1 LLVLKRSRKS
11 KKRLS
16 EKMATDSNLTDPPL
30 PESNQ
35 RPSRPTQVFG
45 VGERRT
51 LGEILIGRARNI
63 RDPEVFHHISLIA
76 FLAWVGLGSD
86 GLSSSCYGPEEA
98 FLALGPHQYLAVF
111 LAMLMALTVF
121 IVSASYSQTID
132 QFPSGGGGYVV
143 ASKLLGPK
151 PGLLSGC
158 ALVIDYVLTI
168 SISIA
173 SGADAIFS
181 FLPPQWLHAK
191 FWICILVVILLVAMN
206 LRGVKES
213 VLTLLPIFLAFV
225 VMHVWLITY
234 ALIDRA
240 PELPKVVHEALAQ
253 VHHESTSLG
262 FFALVIIFLRA
273 YSLGGGTYTGI
284 EAVSN
289 GLPILR
295 EPRTVTG
302 KRTMVYMALSLAF
315 VAGGILFGYMI
326 FNVGPET
333 GKTLNAVLFDKM
345 SAGWHLFGLNLG
357 APVVTFTLITE
368 GALLFVAAQ
377 TGFVDGPRVLASMAH
392 DRWLPRRFS
401 NLSGRLVTQDGVL
414 AMGLAAAVTLI
425 GTGAS
430 VDLLVVLYAINVF
443 ITFTLSQLGMT
454 AHWWQARVEEPRWL
468 RKLAVN
474 GIGCT
479 FTALILVVTVTLKFY
494 EGGWV
499 TVLMTGG
506 LVLLCYLV
514 RRHYLAVSKAVQ
526 QLEADIL
533 PEIYAAAE
541 KKPPE
546 RDPKAPTAVLLVGG
560 FNGLGLA
567 TLTTIPRLF
576 DGQFHNLVFVGVGEV
591 DSALLKGPEEM
602 KALEQSVAD
611 DLLEYC
617 RLAADLGFHS
627 ELRSAIGPDVV
638 LELRRLTLEVAK
650 EFPHCVFFAGKLVFT
665 DEVEGYISRFLHNHT
680 AIDLQNW
687 LQLQGLSLVILPVRV
702 NSPRPGLSAVGPQ
715 ARTAAHI
722 AAT

>member
-1 LLVLKRSRKS
+1 LKESRDGS
-11 KKRLS
+11 N
-16 EKMATDSNLTDPPL
+16 KMES
-30 PESNQ
+30 ESNSNAGRWEAGDQ
-35 RPSRPTQVFG
+35 RPSKMTKV
-45 VGERRT
+45 VSGEKRT
-51 LGEILIGRARNI
+51 VGEILIGPARNI

-111 LAMLMALTVF
+111 LAVLTALTVF
-121 IVSASYSQTID
+121 IISASYMQTID
-132 QFPSGGGGYVV
+132 QFPTGGGGYVV

-181 FLPPQWLHAK
+181 FLPTHWQPAK
-191 FWICILVVILLVAMN
+191 FWVCMFVVILLVAMN

-213 VLTLLPIFLAFV
+213 VLTLLPIFVAFV

-234 ALIDRA
+234 ALVDRA
-240 PELPKVVHEALAQ
+240 PELPKVVHAAISQ
-253 VHHESTSLG
+253 VHRDAGSLG
-262 FFALVIIFLRA
+262 FLTLLIIFLRA

-284 EAVSN
+284 EATSN

-295 EPRTVTG
+295 EPQAVTG
-302 KRTMVYMALSLAF
+302 KHTMVYMAFSLAF
-315 VAGGILFGYMI
+315 VAGGILFGYMV

-345 SAGWHLFGLNLG
+345 SAGWNIFGLNFG
-357 APVVTFTLITE
+357 TPVVTFTLITE

-414 AMGLAAAVTLI
+414 AMGLAAAATLI
-425 GTGAS
+425 GTRAR

-454 AHWWQARVEEPRWL
+454 VHWWQARTQERRWI
-468 RKLAVN
+468 RKLAIN

-506 LVLLCYLV
+506 LVSLCYLV
-514 RRHYLAVSKAVQ
+514 HRHYLRVNKAVQ

-533 PEIYAAAE
+533 PEIYGAAA
-541 KKPPE
+541 KQAPE
-546 RDPKAPTAVLLVGG
+546 RDPRAPTAVLLVGG

-576 DGQFHNLVFVGVGEV
+576 DGQFRNIIFIGVGEV
-591 DSALLKGPEEM
+591 DSALLKGPEQVQ
-602 KALEQSVAD
+602 ALEQSVAD

-617 RLAADLGFHS
+617 RLAADLGFHA

-638 LELRRLTLEVAK
+638 LELRRLALEVTK
-650 EFPHCVFFAGKLVFT
+650 EFPNCVFFAGKLVFMN
-665 DEVEGYISRFLHNHT
+665 EVDGFISRFLHNHT
-680 AIDLQNW
+680 AVDLQNW
-687 LQLQGLSLVILPVRV
+687 LQLHGFSLVILPIRV
-702 NSPRPGLSAVGPQ
+702 FTASPGFSPSEFQPVNRPPM
-715 ARTAAHI
+715 AA
-722 AAT
+722 AQR

>member
-1 LLVLKRSRKS
+1 MES
-11 KKRLS
+11 
-16 EKMATDSNLTDPPL
+16 DSN
-30 PESNQ
+30 SNE
-35 RPSRPTQVFG
+35 RTHHKSNPSSAKRTQEAPASAG
-45 VGERRT
+45 KRT
-51 LGEILIGRARNI
+51 LSEILIGQARNV
-63 RDPEVFHHISLIA
+63 RDPEVFHNISLIA

-111 LAMLMALTVF
+111 LALLTALTVF
-121 IVSASYSQTID
+121 IISASYMQTIE
-132 QFPSGGGGYVV
+132 QFPTGGGGYVV
-143 ASKLLGPK
+143 ASKLLGAN
-151 PGLLSGC
+151 PGLVSGC

-181 FLPPQWLHAK
+181 FLPAQWQPVK
-191 FWICILVVILLVAMN
+191 FWVCILVVLLLVGMN

-213 VLTLLPIFLAFV
+213 VVTLLPIFLAFV

-234 ALIDRA
+234 ALVDRA
-240 PELPKVVHEALAQ
+240 PQLPGVLHEAITQ
-253 VHHESTSLG
+253 VHHEGRNLG
-262 FFALVIIFLRA
+262 FFALVVIFLRA
-273 YSLGGGTYTGI
+273 YSLGAGTYTGI
-284 EAVSN
+284 EATSN

-295 EPRTVTG
+295 EPRTTTG
-302 KRTMVYMALSLAF
+302 KRTMVYMAVSLAF
-315 VAGGILFGYMI
+315 VAGGILFGYLV
-326 FNVGPET
+326 FDVGPQT
-333 GKTLNAVLFDKM
+333 GKTLNAVLFEKM
-345 SAGWHLFGLNLG
+345 SAGWQMFGLKLG

-414 AMGLAAAVTLI
+414 AMGLAAAATLV
-425 GTGAS
+425 GTRAS
-430 VDLLVVLYAINVF
+430 VNALVVLYAINVF

-454 AHWWQARVEEPRWL
+454 VHWWQARAQEPGWIR
-468 RKLAVN
+468 RLAIN

-514 RRHYLAVSKAVQ
+514 RRHYLGVGRAVE

-533 PEIYAAAE
+533 PEIYAAAA
-541 KKPPE
+541 KQPPA
-546 RDPKAPTAVLLVGG
+546 RDPQAPTAVLLVGG

-567 TLTTIPRLF
+567 TLTAIPRLF
-576 DGQFHNLVFVGVGEV
+576 EGQFRNLVFIGVGEV
-591 DSALLKGPEEM
+591 DSALLKGPDEVRE
-602 KALEQSVAD
+602 LEQSVAD

-617 RLAADLGFHS
+617 RLAADLGFHA

-638 LELRRLTLEVAK
+638 LELRRLSLEVAN
-650 EFPHCVFFAGKLVFT
+650 EFPHCVFFAGKLIFA
-665 DEVEGYISRFLHNHT
+665 DEMEGFVSRFLHNHT
-680 AIDLQNW
+680 AIDLQSW
-687 LQLQGLSLVILPVRV
+687 LQLHGLSLVILPVRV
-702 NSPRPGLSAVGPQ
+702 STSGARFSPSQPQ
-715 ARTAAHI
+715 PVATSHITAI
-722 AAT
+722 QK

>member
-1 LLVLKRSRKS
+1 M
-11 KKRLS
+11 
-16 EKMATDSNLTDPPL
+16 ET
-30 PESNQ
+30 ESDQPSSPSSANK
-35 RPSRPTQVFG
+35 RPSQVTQLV
-45 VGERRT
+45 ENRT

-63 RDPEVFHHISLIA
+63 RDPQVFHHISLIA

-111 LAMLMALTVF
+111 LAMLTALTVF

-132 QFPSGGGGYVV
+132 QFPTGGGGYVV
-143 ASKLLGPK
+143 ASKLLGPT
-151 PGLLSGC
+151 PGLLSGS
-158 ALVIDYVLTI
+158 ALVVDYVLTI

-181 FLPPQWLHAK
+181 FLPPQWLAAK
-191 FWICILVVILLVAMN
+191 FWVCIVVVILLVAMN

-234 ALIDRA
+234 AIVDRA
-240 PELPKVVHEALAQ
+240 PELPKVVHEAISQ
-253 VHHESTSLG
+253 VHRERGSLG
-262 FFALVIIFLRA
+262 FFALAIIFLRA

-284 EAVSN
+284 EAISN

-295 EPRTVTG
+295 EPRTATG
-302 KRTMVYMALSLAF
+302 KRTMVYMAISLAF

-326 FNVGPET
+326 FNVGPQT

-345 SAGWHLFGLNLG
+345 SAGWKLFGLSLST
-357 APVVTFTLITE
+357 PVVTFTLITE

-414 AMGLAAAVTLI
+414 AIGLAAIATLI
-425 GTGAS
+425 GTDAR
-430 VDLLVVLYAINVF
+430 VEMLVVLYAINVF

-454 AHWWQARVEEPRWL
+454 VHWWQARAEERHWI

-494 EGGWV
+494 DGGWV
-499 TVLMTGG
+499 TILMTGG

-514 RRHYLAVSKAVQ
+514 RRHYLAVNKAVE

-533 PEIYAAAE
+533 PEVYAAAE
-541 KKPPE
+541 KQAPE
-546 RDPKAPTAVLLVGG
+546 RDPTAPTAVVLVGG

-567 TLTTIPRLF
+567 TLTMIPRLF
-576 DGQFHNLVFVGVGEV
+576 NGQFRNLIFIGVGEI
-591 DSALLKGPEEM
+591 DSALLKGPEEVQ
-602 KALEQSVAD
+602 ALEQSVAD

-627 ELRSAIGPDVV
+627 ELRSTIGPDVV
-638 LELRRLTLEVAK
+638 LELRRLALEVTK

-665 DEVEGYISRFLHNHT
+665 DEVDGFISRFLHNHT
-680 AIDLQNW
+680 AMDLQNW
-687 LQLQGLSLVILPVRV
+687 LQLHGFSLVILPVRV
-702 NSPRPGLSAVGPQ
+702 TSRPGLSPSTPQ
-715 ARTAAHI
+715 SAPTREAMAAQK
-722 AAT
+722 